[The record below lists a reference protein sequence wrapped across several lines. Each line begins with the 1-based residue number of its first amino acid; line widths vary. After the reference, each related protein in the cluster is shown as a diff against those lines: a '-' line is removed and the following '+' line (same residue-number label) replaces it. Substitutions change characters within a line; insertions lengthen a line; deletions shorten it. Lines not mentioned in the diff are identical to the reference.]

1 MNKKLKIS
9 DLELNVID
17 ENTKTDSEKVQAVK
31 KAYTKAPKKAKK
43 KVEPKNYYLFLK
55 HTPTQENFSMILF
68 SSKDIAL
75 ENKSIWDKKN
85 KVCILVSV
93 EEMNEFILS
102 KK

>member
-1 MNKKLKIS
+1 MNKKLKTS

-31 KAYTKAPKKAKK
+31 KAYAKVSKKAKK
-43 KVEPKNYYLFLK
+43 KIEPKNFYLCLK
-55 HTPTQENFSMILF
+55 HSPLQENFALLCF
-68 SSKDIAL
+68 ASKEIAL

>member
-1 MNKKLKIS
+1 MNKKLKTS

-31 KAYTKAPKKAKK
+31 KAYAKVSKKAKK
-43 KVEPKNYYLFLK
+43 KVEPKNFYLCLK
-55 HTPTQENFSMILF
+55 HTPLQENFSMICF
-68 SSKDIAL
+68 ENKDIAI
-75 ENKSIWDKKN
+75 ENKSIWEKKN